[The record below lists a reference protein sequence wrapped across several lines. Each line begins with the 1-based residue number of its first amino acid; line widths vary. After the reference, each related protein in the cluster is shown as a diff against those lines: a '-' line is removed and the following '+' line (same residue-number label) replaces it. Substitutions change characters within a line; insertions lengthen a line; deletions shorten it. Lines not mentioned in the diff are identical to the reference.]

1 MQLHVFDDP
10 ATLGRV
16 AATVAA
22 EIIAD
27 SIAARGRARIIAAT
41 GASQFQFLSALVE
54 RRELPWA
61 QVELFHL
68 DEYFNIPPTHPASFR
83 KYLNERLI
91 GPTGITT
98 AHLLDGEQDP
108 EIVCQTIGHLIASAP
123 IDVAFVGIGENG
135 HLAFNDPPA
144 DFDTREPYIVVSL
157 DEACR
162 RQQVGEGW
170 FDTID
175 DVPTRAISMSVRQ
188 ILEARHI
195 LCIVPDLRKA
205 EAVRASVEGPVT
217 PSVPASILQ
226 THAHVDLFLDRAS
239 SSLLTHV
246 PALRPSSSILRLS

>member
-1 MQLHVFDDP
+1 
-10 ATLGRV
+10 
-16 AATVAA
+16 
-22 EIIAD
+22 
-27 SIAARGRARIIAAT
+27 
-41 GASQFQFLSALVE
+41 
-54 RRELPWA
+54 
-61 QVELFHL
+61 
-68 DEYFNIPPTHPASFR
+68 
-83 KYLNERLI
+83 
-91 GPTGITT
+91 
-98 AHLLDGEQDP
+98 
-108 EIVCQTIGHLIASAP
+108 
-123 IDVAFVGIGENG
+123 VAFVGIGENG

-175 DVPTRAISMSVRQ
+175 DVPSRAISMSVRQ

-239 SSLLTHV
+239 ASLLTHV

>member
-1 MQLHVFDDP
+1 MQIHVFDDSS
-10 ATLGRV
+10 TLGRV

-68 DEYFNIPPTHPASFR
+68 DEYLNLPPTHGASFR
-83 KYLNERLI
+83 RYLNERLI
-91 GPTGITT
+91 GPTGIVT

-108 EIVCQTIGHLIASAP
+108 EIVCQSVGHQIASAP

-144 DFDTREPYIVVSL
+144 DFDTREPYIVVEL

-170 FDTID
+170 FDSIQA
-175 DVPTRAISMSVRQ
+175 VPERAITMSIPQ
-188 ILEARHI
+188 ILKSRAIVAVVPEA
-195 LCIVPDLRKA
+195 RKA
-205 EAVRASVEGPVT
+205 EAVRRCFEGDVSPQAPASV
-217 PSVPASILQ
+217 LRR
-226 THAHVDLFLDRAS
+226 HADTLAFLDVDSAA
-239 SSLLTHV
+239 LLTGAHKTHV
-246 PALRPSSSILRLS
+246 

>member
-1 MQLHVFDDP
+1 VQLHVFDDP

-54 RRELPWA
+54 RRELPWS

-68 DEYFNIPPTHPASFR
+68 DEYLNIPPTHPASFR

-108 EIVCQTIGHLIASAP
+108 EIVCQTIGHQIASAP

-144 DFDTREPYIVVSL
+144 DFDTREPYSSCLSTKRAGDSRWAKGGSIPSTT
-157 DEACR
+157 CR
-162 RQQVGEGW
+162 RAPSRCRFG
-170 FDTID
+170 
-175 DVPTRAISMSVRQ
+175 Q

-205 EAVRASVEGPVT
+205 EAVRASVEGTVT

-226 THAHVDLFLDRAS
+226 THAHVDLFLDRAAA
-239 SSLLTHV
+239 SLLTHV